1 MLVTLKKI
9 INELGEN
16 QAVPAFNVYG
26 YEDAKVILDV
36 ASSLRAPAVLMTN
49 RDAVMHMGSRNL
61 CNLLKSISED
71 YDIPICIHLD
81 HAKSMEEIEE
91 AIKSGYT
98 SVMYD
103 GSSLPI
109 NENIENTYRIVQFA
123 KKYNVSVEGEIGSV
137 GYSDPSIKIQGE
149 YTDVEEAKIFYNETG
164 VDILAVAVGTLHR
177 MTGQEAVINYE
188 LLNNIEKKLD
198 VPLVIH
204 GSTGVKDHDLTKL
217 SHTSVKKVNIGT
229 AIRMKFG
236 ESLKSQFETDEFD
249 RIKLFKK
256 PMKDIEGVILEKYKL
271 LGFKKTFY

>member
-1 MLVTLKKI
+1 MLVNLNEI
-9 INELGEN
+9 ITKLDQN
-16 QAVPAFNVYG
+16 QAIPAFNVYG
-26 YEDAKVILDV
+26 YEDAKVILDI
-36 ASSLRAPAVLMTN
+36 AESLCAPAVLMTN

-71 YDIPICIHLD
+71 YSVPVCIHLD

-103 GSSLPI
+103 GSSLPL
-109 NENIENTYRIVQFA
+109 EKNISNTLEIITFA
-123 KKYNVSVEGEIGSV
+123 KNYNVSVEAEIGSV
-137 GYSDPSIKIQGE
+137 GYSDPKLGSKGR
-149 YTDVEEAKIFYNETG
+149 YTELSEAKEFYEKTK

-177 MTGQEAVINYE
+177 MTGQNAIINYE
-188 LLNNIEKKLD
+188 LLSNLESELK

-217 SHTSVKKVNIGT
+217 SHTTVKKVNIGT
-229 AIRMKFG
+229 AVRMKFG
-236 ESLKSQFETDEFD
+236 KSLKAQFKTDEFD

-256 PMKDIEGVILEKYKL
+256 PMKDIEKVILEKYKL
-271 LGFKKTFY
+271 LGF

>member
-1 MLVTLKKI
+1 MLVNLNEI
-9 INELGEN
+9 IIKLNEK
-16 QAVPAFNVYG
+16 QAIPAFNVYG

-36 ASSLRAPAVLMTN
+36 ANSLNAPAVLMTN

-71 YDIPICIHLD
+71 YSIPVCIHLD
-81 HAKSMEEIEE
+81 HAKSIEEIEE

-103 GSSLPI
+103 GSSLPLE
-109 NENIENTYRIVQFA
+109 ENILNTSNIVALA
-123 KKYNVSVEGEIGSV
+123 KNYNVSVEAEIGSV
-137 GYSDPSIKIQGE
+137 GYSDPNMGSKGK
-149 YTDVEEAKIFYNETG
+149 YTELLEAKEFYEKTK

-177 MTGQEAVINYE
+177 MTGQDATINYE
-188 LLNNIEKKLD
+188 LLSELESELN

-204 GSTGVKDHDLTKL
+204 GSTGVKNNDLTKL

-229 AIRMKFG
+229 AVRMKFG
-236 ESLKSQFETDEFD
+236 ESLKSQFKTDEFD

-271 LGFKKTFY
+271 LGF

>member
-1 MLVTLKKI
+1 MLVTLKEI

-26 YEDAKVILDV
+26 YEDAKVVLDA

-71 YDIPICIHLD
+71 YSIPICIHLD
-81 HAKSMEEIEE
+81 HAKSMGEIEE

-103 GSSLPI
+103 GSSLPL
-109 NENIENTYRIVQFA
+109 EKNISNTLDVIDFA
-123 KKYNVSVEGEIGSV
+123 KNYNVSVEAEIGSV
-137 GYSDPSIKIQGE
+137 GYSDPNMGSKGK
-149 YTDVEEAKIFYNETG
+149 YTELLEAKEFYDKTK
-164 VDILAVAVGTLHR
+164 VDFLAVAVGTLHR
-177 MTGQEAVINYE
+177 MTGQEAIINYE
-188 LLNNIEKKLD
+188 LLTDIEKELD

-217 SHTSVKKVNIGT
+217 SHTGVKKVNIGT
-229 AIRMKFG
+229 AVRMTFG
-236 ESLKSQFETDEFD
+236 NSLKSQFETDEFD

-256 PMKDIEGVILEKYKL
+256 PMKDIERVILKKYRL
-271 LGFKKTFY
+271 LGF

>member
-9 INELGEN
+9 INELDEN

-103 GSSLPI
+103 GSCLPN

-123 KKYNVSVEGEIGSV
+123 KKYNVSVEAEIGSV
-137 GYSDPSIKIQGE
+137 GYSDSNMGSKGK
-149 YTDVEEAKIFYNETG
+149 YTDVEEAKIFYDETG
-164 VDILAVAVGTLHR
+164 VDLLAVAVGTLHR
-177 MTGQEAVINYE
+177 MTGQEAVIDYE
-188 LLNNIEKKLD
+188 LLNNIEKELD

-204 GSTGVKDHDLTKL
+204 GSTGVKNEDLIQLAKT
-217 SHTSVKKVNIGT
+217 TVKKVNIGT
-229 AIRMKFG
+229 AVRMTFG
-236 ESLKSQFETDEFD
+236 NSLKSQFNTEEFD
-249 RIKLFKK
+249 RIKLFEK
-256 PMKDIEGVILEKYKL
+256 PMRDIEGVILEKYKL
-271 LGFKKTFY
+271 LGF

>member
-1 MLVTLKKI
+1 MLVNLNKI
-9 INELGEN
+9 VTKLDQN
-16 QAVPAFNVYG
+16 QAIPAFNVYG
-26 YEDAKVILDV
+26 YEDTKVILEI
-36 ASSLRAPAVLMTN
+36 AESLGAPAVLMTN
-49 RDAVMHMGSRNL
+49 RDAVVHMGTRNL

-71 YDIPICIHLD
+71 YSIPVCIHLD
-81 HAKSMEEIEE
+81 HAKSMEEIKE

-103 GSSLPI
+103 GSSLPL
-109 NENIENTYRIVQFA
+109 EKNISNTLDVVALA
-123 KKYNVSVEGEIGSV
+123 KNYDVSVEAEIGSV
-137 GYSDPSIKIQGE
+137 GYSDPNLGSKGK
-149 YTDVEEAKIFYNETG
+149 YTELLEAKEFYDKTK
-164 VDILAVAVGTLHR
+164 VDLLAVAVGTFHR
-177 MTGQEAVINYE
+177 MTGQDATINYE
-188 LLNNIEKKLD
+188 LLNELELELD

-256 PMKDIEGVILEKYKL
+256 PMKDIENVILEKYKL
-271 LGFKKTFY
+271 LGF